1 MVKIG
6 IEDKATSGVEKV
18 ASKVK
23 GAFGAIG
30 RTAAAGVGAAAA
42 AIGAFG
48 KQSLDM
54 YASYEQ
60 NVGGVQKLFGNMGKS
75 LEDYAALT
83 GQSTDECAGKWQQ
96 LEQAQTTVL
105 TNAGNAWQTAGMS
118 ANQYMEQ
125 VTGFSAA
132 LITSLGNDTN
142 AAADYANMAMVDMSD
157 NANTFG
163 TDMQS
168 LQWAYQGFA
177 KQNYTMLDNLKL
189 GYGGTKEEMERLIS
203 DANRVKE
210 ANGEMADL
218 SIDSFADVTEAIH
231 IIQEQMNIAGTTA
244 REASTTIE
252 GSVNAM
258 KAAWENWLT
267 GLGDDDADIQQ
278 LTENLVQSF
287 ETAAGNVV
295 PRIAVIVGTLI
306 GQVPG
311 LVSQLG
317 PVAAQAV
324 GDIFAEAL
332 KGIYDAL
339 PTEAQQKVDEIAQS
353 FQASGLADSLSGF
366 LGTIADFGARA
377 ADGIGQLASKFDAMG
392 AFEAAAAV
400 LDTIGAFLGGIAD
413 TASEYLAPA
422 LEFLG
427 DRFGELFEAVGEA
440 QVWLEPI
447 ASFLGEVFVTVLVAL
462 ADSISAI
469 VAVVTGL
476 IEAVTAVVG
485 FFMAA
490 PASIEAFVTAVTGL
504 IGQLPGAIAGFLS
517 SVIQT
522 VAGWVASMAS
532 GAASAGS
539 GFLSGVVSFITQLP
553 GNIAS
558 FLANAIASVAQ
569 WVADMGRNACDA
581 GSGFLGN
588 VVSFITQLPGNIA
601 GFLGQ
606 VISNVGQWVSD
617 MGRNA
622 ADAASSFARNVI
634 DGLSGI
640 PGQVVSIG
648 SNIIQGIID
657 GITGNAWAVVSSI
670 SGAVGGGIDA
680 AKRLLGIASPSKVFK
695 KFGRYIDEGLAI
707 GIGDASDGPA
717 DAMASVVD
725 GVKRASAFKAS
736 SVDGGAAGRDYRGL
750 LGQAVTLLRELVD
763 KDDGVY
769 MDGEGVSGAL
779 AKRARSTM
787 RGRGYAL

>member
-1 MVKIG
+1 MEINLLDLMVKIG
-6 IEDKATSGVEKV
+6 VDDKATSGVEKV

-30 RTAAAGVGAAAA
+30 RTAAAGAAAA
-42 AIGAFG
+42 ATAVGALG
-48 KQSLDM
+48 SQALGM

-60 NVGGVQKLFGNMGKS
+60 NVGGIQKLFGNMGKS
-75 LEDYAALT
+75 LEEYAALT

-96 LEQAQTTVL
+96 LEQAQTTAL
-105 TNAGNAWQTAGMS
+105 SNAGNAWQAAGMS

-267 GLGDDDADIQQ
+267 GLGDDSADMQQ

-295 PRIAVIVGTLI
+295 PRMAVIIGTLI

-332 KGIYDAL
+332 RGIYDAL
-339 PTEAQQKVDEIAQS
+339 PTEAQV
-353 FQASGLADSLSGF
+353 
-366 LGTIADFGARA
+366 
-377 ADGIGQLASKFDAMG
+377 
-392 AFEAAAAV
+392 AV
-400 LDTIGAFLGGIAD
+400 LDTVGAFLGSIAD
-413 TASEYLAPA
+413 TASEYLLPA

-427 DRFGELFEAVGEA
+427 ERFGELFAAVGEA

-447 ASFLGEVFVTVLVAL
+447 ASFLGEVLVAVLVTLVDAV
-462 ADSISAI
+462 SAV
-469 VAVVTGL
+469 VAVFTGL
-476 IEAVTAVVG
+476 IETVTAVVE

-490 PASIEAFVTAVTGL
+490 PASIQAFVTSVAGF
-504 IGQLPGAIAGFLS
+504 IGQLPGIVRGFLA
-517 SVIQT
+517 SVIWT
-522 VAGWVASMAS
+522 VAGWVGSMVS
-532 GAASAGS
+532 SAASAGS
-539 GFLSGVVSFITQLP
+539 GFISSVVGFISQLP
-553 GNIAS
+553 GN
-558 FLANAIASVAQ
+558 V
-569 WVADMGRNACDA
+569 
-581 GSGFLGN
+581 SGFLSSVIGA
-588 VVSFITQLPGNIA
+588 VA
-601 GFLGQ
+601 GWAGQ
-606 VISNVGQWVSD
+606 
-617 MGRNA
+617 MA
-622 ADAASSFARNVI
+622 AQAAQAASNFGSSLIDGLYGIVGSAMSAGQAIVQGVI
-634 DGLSGI
+634 DGIAGM
-640 PGQVVSIG
+640 IG
-648 SNIIQGIID
+648 SAG
-657 GITGNAWAVVSSI
+657 
-670 SGAVGGGIDA
+670 DA
-680 AKRLLGIASPSKVFK
+680 IEGVLSTIASYLPHSPAKRGPFSGKGWTPYSGKAIVQGLAEGIEAAGDTPTEAMEGVMGRVRSAIGEGGARFGGSVSVGASGESVIAWLAANLPAIIADYTPVMGDKD
-695 KFGRYIDEGLAI
+695 FGRK
-707 GIGDASDGPA
+707 
-717 DAMASVVD
+717 V
-725 GVKRASAFKAS
+725 RKA
-736 SVDGGAAGRDYRGL
+736 VA
-750 LGQAVTLLRELVD
+750 
-763 KDDGVY
+763 
-769 MDGEGVSGAL
+769 
-779 AKRARSTM
+779 
-787 RGRGYAL
+787 YA

>member
-1 MVKIG
+1 MEINLLDLMVKIG
-6 IEDKATSGVEKV
+6 IDDKATSGVEKV

-75 LEDYAALT
+75 LEEYAALT

-105 TNAGNAWQTAGMS
+105 SNAGNAWQTAGMS

-252 GSVNAM
+252 GSVNSM

-267 GLGDDDADIQQ
+267 GLGDDSADMQQ
-278 LTENLVQSF
+278 LTENLVGSF

-295 PRIAVIVGTLI
+295 PRMAVIVGTLI

-332 KGIYDAL
+332 RGIYDAL
-339 PTEAQQKVDEIAQS
+339 PDEAQQKVDEIALQFEGS
-353 FQASGLADSLSGF
+353 GFSESISGL

-377 ADGIGQLASKFDAMG
+377 ADGIGQLASKFDAFSYMEG
-392 AFEAAAAV
+392 QAAI
-400 LDTIGAFLGGIAD
+400 LDTVGAFLKSIAD
-413 TASEYLAPA
+413 TAGEYLAPA

-427 DRFGELFEAVGEA
+427 DRFEELYVAVGEA

-447 ASFLGEVFVTVLVAL
+447 ASFLGEVLVAVLVTLVDAV
-462 ADSISAI
+462 SAV
-469 VAVVTGL
+469 VAVFTGL
-476 IEAVTAVVG
+476 IETVTAVVE

-490 PASIEAFVTAVTGL
+490 PASIQAFVTSVAGFFSR
-504 IGQLPGAIAGFLS
+504 LPGIVGGFLA
-517 SVIQT
+517 SVIGT
-522 VAGWVASMAS
+522 VAGWVGSMVS
-532 GAASAGS
+532 SAASAGS
-539 GFLSGVVSFITQLP
+539 GFISSVVGFLSQLP
-553 GNIAS
+553 GN
-558 FLANAIASVAQ
+558 V
-569 WVADMGRNACDA
+569 
-581 GSGFLGN
+581 SGFLSSVIGA
-588 VVSFITQLPGNIA
+588 VA
-601 GFLGQ
+601 GWAGQ
-606 VISNVGQWVSD
+606 MASQ
-617 MGRNA
+617 A
-622 ADAASSFARNVI
+622 AQAASSFGSSLIDGLYGIVGSAMSAGQAIVQGVI
-634 DGLSGI
+634 DGIMGM
-640 PGQVVSIG
+640 IG
-648 SNIIQGIID
+648 S
-657 GITGNAWAVVSSI
+657 A
-670 SGAVGGGIDA
+670 GA
-680 AKRLLGIASPSKVFK
+680 
-695 KFGRYIDEGLAI
+695 AI
-707 GIGDASDGPA
+707 G
-717 DAMASVVD
+717 SVVD
-725 GVKRASAFKAS
+725 TIASYLPHSPAKRGPFSGKGWTPYSGKAIVQGLAEGIEAAGDTPTEAMAGVMGRVRSAIGE
-736 SVDGGAAGRDYRGL
+736 GGAGIGGSVSVGASGESVIAWLAANLPAIIADYTPVMG
-750 LGQAVTLLRELVD
+750 D
-763 KDDGVY
+763 KDF
-769 MDGEGVSGAL
+769 
-779 AKRARSTM
+779 
-787 RGRGYAL
+787 GRKVRKAVAYA

>member
-1 MVKIG
+1 MEINLLDLMVKVG
-6 IEDKATSGVEKV
+6 IDDKATSGVEKV

-30 RTAAAGVGAAAA
+30 RTAAAGVAAAA
-42 AIGAFG
+42 TAVGALG
-48 KQSLDM
+48 SQALGM

-60 NVGGVQKLFGNMGKS
+60 NVGGIQKLFGNMGKS
-75 LEDYAALT
+75 LEEYAALT

-105 TNAGNAWQTAGMS
+105 SNAGNAWQTAGMS

-267 GLGDDDADIQQ
+267 GLGDDSADIQQ

-295 PRIAVIVGTLI
+295 PRMAVIIGTLI

-317 PVAAQAV
+317 PAAAQAV

-332 KGIYDAL
+332 MGIYDAL
-339 PTEAQQKVDEIAQS
+339 PTEVQQKVDEIALQ
-353 FQASGLADSLSGF
+353 FEGSGLAESISGF

-377 ADGIGQLASKFDAMG
+377 ADGIGQLASKFDAFSYMEG
-392 AFEAAAAV
+392 QAAA
-400 LDTIGAFLGGIAD
+400 LDTVGAFLESIAD
-413 TASEYLAPA
+413 TAGEYLVPA
-422 LEFLG
+422 LEFLV
-427 DRFGELFEAVGEA
+427 DRFEEMFAAVGD
-440 QVWLEPI
+440 VWVLLEPI
-447 ASFLGEVFVTVLVAL
+447 ASFLGEVLVTALVAL
-462 ADSISAI
+462 VDVISAI
-469 VAVVTGL
+469 IAVVTGI
-476 IEAVTAVVG
+476 IEAITAVVE

-490 PASIEAFVTAVTGL
+490 PASIQAFVTSVAGF
-504 IGQLPGAIAGFLS
+504 IGQLPGIVGGFLA
-517 SVIQT
+517 SVIGA
-522 VAGWVASMAS
+522 VAGWIGSMVS

-539 GFLSGVVSFITQLP
+539 GFISSVVGFISQLP
-553 GNIAS
+553 GN
-558 FLANAIASVAQ
+558 V
-569 WVADMGRNACDA
+569 
-581 GSGFLGN
+581 
-588 VVSFITQLPGNIA
+588 A
-601 GFLGQ
+601 GFLSSVIGAVAGWAGQ
-606 VISNVGQWVSD
+606 MASQ
-617 MGRNA
+617 A
-622 ADAASSFARNVI
+622 AQAASSFGSSLIDGLYGIVGSAMSAGQAIVKGVI
-634 DGLSGI
+634 DGIMGM
-640 PGQVVSIG
+640 IG
-648 SNIIQGIID
+648 S
-657 GITGNAWAVVSSI
+657 A
-670 SGAVGGGIDA
+670 GA
-680 AKRLLGIASPSKVFK
+680 
-695 KFGRYIDEGLAI
+695 AI
-707 GIGDASDGPA
+707 G
-717 DAMASVVD
+717 SVVD
-725 GVKRASAFKAS
+725 TIASYLPHSPAKRGAFSGKGWTPYSGKAIVQGLAEGIEAAGDTPTEAMEGVMGRVR
-736 SVDGGAAGRDYRGL
+736 SVIGEGGAGIGGSLSVGSSGESVIAWLAANLPAIIADYTPVIG
-750 LGQAVTLLRELVD
+750 D
-763 KDDGVY
+763 KDF
-769 MDGEGVSGAL
+769 
-779 AKRARSTM
+779 
-787 RGRGYAL
+787 GRKVRKAVAYA

>member
-1 MVKIG
+1 MEINLLDLMVKIG
-6 IEDKATSGVEKV
+6 IDDKATSGVEKV

-30 RTAAAGVGAAAA
+30 RTAAAGVAAAA
-42 AIGAFG
+42 TAVGALG
-48 KQSLDM
+48 SQALGM

-75 LEDYAALT
+75 LEEYAALT

-105 TNAGNAWQTAGMS
+105 SNAGNAWQTAGMS

-168 LQWAYQGFA
+168 LQLAYQGFA

-267 GLGDDDADIQQ
+267 GLGDDSADIQQ

-295 PRIAVIVGTLI
+295 PRMAVIIGTLI

-332 KGIYDAL
+332 RGIYDAL
-339 PTEAQQKVDEIAQS
+339 PDEAQQKVDEIALQFEGS
-353 FQASGLADSLSGF
+353 GFAESISGL

-377 ADGIGQLASKFDAMG
+377 ADGIGQLASKFDAFSYMEG
-392 AFEAAAAV
+392 QAAI
-400 LDTIGAFLGGIAD
+400 LDTVGAFLESIAD
-413 TASEYLAPA
+413 TAGEYLAPA

-427 DRFGELFEAVGEA
+427 DRFEELYVAIGEA

-469 VAVVTGL
+469 IAVVTGL
-476 IEAVTAVVG
+476 IEAVTAVVE

-490 PASIEAFVTAVTGL
+490 PASIQAFVTSVAGF
-504 IGQLPGAIAGFLS
+504 IGQLPGIVGGFLA
-517 SVIQT
+517 SVIWT
-522 VAGWVASMAS
+522 VAGWVGSMVS
-532 GAASAGS
+532 SAASAGS
-539 GFLSGVVSFITQLP
+539 GFISSVVGFISQLP
-553 GNIAS
+553 GN
-558 FLANAIASVAQ
+558 V
-569 WVADMGRNACDA
+569 
-581 GSGFLGN
+581 SGFLSSVIGA
-588 VVSFITQLPGNIA
+588 VA
-601 GFLGQ
+601 GWAGQ
-606 VISNVGQWVSD
+606 
-617 MGRNA
+617 MA
-622 ADAASSFARNVI
+622 AQAAQAASNFGSSLI
-634 DGLSGI
+634 DGLYGI
-640 PGQVVSIG
+640 VGSAMSAGQAIV
-648 SNIIQGIID
+648 QGVID
-657 GITGNAWAVVSSI
+657 GITGMIGSA
-670 SGAVGGGIDA
+670 GDA
-680 AKRLLGIASPSKVFK
+680 IEGVLSTIASYLPHSPAKRGPFSGKGWTPYSGKAIVQGLAEGIEAAGDTPTEAMEGVMGRVRSAIGEGGARFGGSVSVGASGESVIAWLAANLPAIIADYTPVMGDKD
-695 KFGRYIDEGLAI
+695 FGRK
-707 GIGDASDGPA
+707 
-717 DAMASVVD
+717 V
-725 GVKRASAFKAS
+725 RKA
-736 SVDGGAAGRDYRGL
+736 VA
-750 LGQAVTLLRELVD
+750 
-763 KDDGVY
+763 
-769 MDGEGVSGAL
+769 
-779 AKRARSTM
+779 
-787 RGRGYAL
+787 YA

>member
-1 MVKIG
+1 MEINLLDLMVKIG
-6 IEDKATSGVEKV
+6 IDDKATSGVEKV

-30 RTAAAGVGAAAA
+30 KTASAGVAAAA
-42 AIGAFG
+42 TAVGALG
-48 KQSLDM
+48 SQALGM

-75 LEDYAALT
+75 LEEYASLT

-105 TNAGNAWQTAGMS
+105 ANAGNAWQTAGMS

-231 IIQEQMNIAGTTA
+231 IIQEQMNISGTTA
-244 REASTTIE
+244 REAATTIE
-252 GSVNAM
+252 GSVNSM

-267 GLGDDDADIQQ
+267 GLGDDSADIQQ
-278 LTENLVQSF
+278 LTENLVGSF

-295 PRIAVIVGTLI
+295 PRIAVIIGTLI

-332 KGIYDAL
+332 RGIYDAL
-339 PTEAQQKVDEIAQS
+339 PAEAQQKVDEIAQS
-353 FQASGLADSLSGF
+353 FQASGLAESLSGL

-377 ADGIGQLASKFDAMG
+377 ADGIGQLASKFDAFSYMEG
-392 AFEAAAAV
+392 QAAI
-400 LDTIGAFLGGIAD
+400 LDTVGAFLESIAD
-413 TASEYLAPA
+413 TAGEYLAPA

-427 DRFGELFEAVGEA
+427 DRFEELYVAIGEA

-469 VAVVTGL
+469 IAVVTGL
-476 IEAVTAVVG
+476 IEAVTAVVE

-490 PASIEAFVTAVTGL
+490 PASIQAFVTSVAGF
-504 IGQLPGAIAGFLS
+504 IGQLPGIVGGFLA
-517 SVIQT
+517 SVIWT
-522 VAGWVASMAS
+522 VAGWVGSMVS
-532 GAASAGS
+532 SAASAGS
-539 GFLSGVVSFITQLP
+539 GFISSVVGFISQLP
-553 GNIAS
+553 GN
-558 FLANAIASVAQ
+558 V
-569 WVADMGRNACDA
+569 
-581 GSGFLGN
+581 SGFLSSVIGA
-588 VVSFITQLPGNIA
+588 VA
-601 GFLGQ
+601 GWAGQ
-606 VISNVGQWVSD
+606 
-617 MGRNA
+617 MA
-622 ADAASSFARNVI
+622 AQAAQAASNFGSSLI
-634 DGLSGI
+634 DGLYGI
-640 PGQVVSIG
+640 VGSAMSAGQAIV
-648 SNIIQGIID
+648 QGVID
-657 GITGNAWAVVSSI
+657 GITGMIGSA
-670 SGAVGGGIDA
+670 GDA
-680 AKRLLGIASPSKVFK
+680 IEGVLSTIASYLPHSPAKRGPFSGKGWTPYSGKAIVQGLAEGIEAAGDTPTEAMEGVMGRVRSAIGEGGARFGGSVSVGASGESVIAWLAANLPAIIADYTPVMGDKD
-695 KFGRYIDEGLAI
+695 FGRK
-707 GIGDASDGPA
+707 
-717 DAMASVVD
+717 V
-725 GVKRASAFKAS
+725 RKA
-736 SVDGGAAGRDYRGL
+736 VA
-750 LGQAVTLLRELVD
+750 
-763 KDDGVY
+763 
-769 MDGEGVSGAL
+769 
-779 AKRARSTM
+779 
-787 RGRGYAL
+787 YA